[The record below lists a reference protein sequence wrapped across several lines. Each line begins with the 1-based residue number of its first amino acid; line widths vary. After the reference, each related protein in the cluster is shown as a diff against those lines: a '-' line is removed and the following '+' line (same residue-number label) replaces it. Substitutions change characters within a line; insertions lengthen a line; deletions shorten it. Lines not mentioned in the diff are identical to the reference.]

1 MLLMWKNQ
9 IFSAFGSK
17 QQTVLAQV
25 ESSLSSSAAT
35 PVDELPE
42 EMQDYM
48 TYIPKMLVNNKI
60 LLTDSI
66 DKSDETYKNYAGNKI
81 SVNEYLNYAISQK
94 WIDITKF
101 SVDEKYSDSSEI
113 YDALVSYIVEELASD
128 KGFSK
133 IMYKYMIHDDLI
145 NGTQLCLGT
154 F

>member
-1 MLLMWKNQ
+1 MLQNFQ
-9 IFSAFGSK
+9 NVQK
-17 QQTVLAQV
+17 QKSVAYTHLDVYKRQV

-81 SVNEYLNYAISQK
+81 SVNEYLKMCIRDRRRN
-94 WIDITKF
+94 D
-101 SVDEKYSDSSEI
+101 
-113 YDALVSYIVEELASD
+113 
-128 KGFSK
+128 
-133 IMYKYMIHDDLI
+133 
-145 NGTQLCLGT
+145 
-154 F
+154 